1 MSFRVDLWNGINII
15 KTQYSSTLDKLT
27 SFYNIL
33 VSYATFQKSHYK
45 NLESLYKDYKDKFK
59 DDYLLDKSFLLFI
72 ENLKSESECLQKS
85 YQFLKEE
92 VIKSLKD
99 TLENEKFLFTGILG
113 DGMQII
119 ENFTKIKNNLIN
131 AQKNYNNSLKDF
143 NDFISNID
151 ESDLQSVLEGD
162 TLLTSSSTE
171 INMSLQLDRNNTNKK
186 ENKIQQRIAK
196 KTKLIDKIN
205 ENKNEYMAELKET
218 NEVLGLYKDKYENVL
233 QQLEEK
239 YKLLLNSIHLILTT
253 IVGHKINYNNEIN
266 IIYNSYMENNLNTIN
281 VDNELFEFIIRN
293 ATKEFPAYK
302 YEFIPVKFDNKKLDI
317 NKYLNEFNL
326 YSDKEVIRGKSHKNE
341 ETRSFT
347 KRSYKKKNTCKN
359 KNINIFELNA
369 MRSNNANE
377 NKIKSNINNIED
389 YIEELITD
397 KEENVNSMGESMD
410 LEKIK
415 NLLDKKNEEHLIYLE
430 NIFKILNK
438 NRAKGN
444 FLINRMSYNVFIQIF
459 NYILDNY
466 SNLDY
471 ILKNI
476 IILSQTFYIFETEN
490 GKNQL
495 ISDKDKI
502 KSKLFIQD
510 GLKKNPIFKNPE
522 IWHRVINYTLS
533 THVCIKDISQTVDK
547 NERNNKLNAIAFNTL
562 VSYLCDIKYFTD
574 DKNVF
579 DKIKYFYVKV
589 YNLNEDLI
597 NKEINNK

>member
-33 VSYATFQKSHYK
+33 VSYNTFQKSHCK
-45 NLESLYKDYKDKFK
+45 NLESLYKDNKDKFK
-59 DDYLLDKSFLLFI
+59 DDYLLDNSFFLFL
-72 ENLKSESECLQKS
+72 ENLKSESECLRKS

-92 VIKSLKD
+92 VIESLKN
-99 TLENEKFLFTGILG
+99 TLENEKFLFIGIIS

-119 ENFTKIKNNLIN
+119 ENFTKIKNSLIN

-151 ESDLQSVLEGD
+151 ESELQSVLEGD
-162 TLLTSSSTE
+162 TLLTTSSTE
-171 INMSLQLDRNNTNKK
+171 INMSLQLDRNTYKK

-196 KTKLIDKIN
+196 KTKLVDKIN

-218 NEVLGLYKDKYENVL
+218 NEVLSLYNDKYENVL

-239 YKLLLNSIHLILTT
+239 YKILLNNIHLILTT

-281 VDNELFEFIIRN
+281 VDNELMEFIIRN
-293 ATKEFPAYK
+293 ATKEFPSYK
-302 YEFIPVKFDNKKLDI
+302 YEFIPIKFDNKKLDI
-317 NKYLNEFNL
+317 NKYLNELNL
-326 YSDKEVIRGKSHKNE
+326 YSDKEVVRGKSHKNE
-341 ETRSFT
+341 ETRGLA
-347 KRSYKKKNTCKN
+347 KRSYKKKNTCKT
-359 KNINIFELNA
+359 KNINIFELNS

-377 NKIKSNINNIED
+377 NKIKSNINNIVD

-415 NLLDKKNEEHLIYLE
+415 DLLDKKNEENLIYLE

-444 FLINRMSYNVFIQIF
+444 FLINRISYNVFIQIF

-476 IILSQTFYIFETEN
+476 IILSQTFYIFEKEN

-502 KSKLFIQD
+502 KSKVFIQD
-510 GLKKNPIFKNPE
+510 GLKKNPIFNNPE

-533 THVCIKDISQTVDK
+533 THVCSKDISQTVDK

-589 YNLNEDLI
+589 YNLNEDLV